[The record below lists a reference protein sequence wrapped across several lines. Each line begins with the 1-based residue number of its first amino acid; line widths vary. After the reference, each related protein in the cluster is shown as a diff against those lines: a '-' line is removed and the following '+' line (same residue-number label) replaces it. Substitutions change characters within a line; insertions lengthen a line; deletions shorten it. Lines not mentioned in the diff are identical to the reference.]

1 MILHRFFHFG
11 SEMSSKK
18 RFGCFALIG
27 FTFAIILATAVIKF
41 RYKPNQDISETSI
54 PSGSNSFTIL
64 NYETAITMMTE
75 IATDSQEFTHDA
87 TIQNQILPTS
97 STIINTSN
105 NKSETTPSIKSY
117 YWTQDASLSKRRSAF
132 GAVLLANG
140 TIMAAGGL
148 ENTTTV
154 IRTSEL
160 YSSSIGWT
168 VGTQMKSFR
177 YYFTLTSFANNTKV
191 LAAGS
196 DQSSYQQTAEVYD
209 MIKNTWTLTSTNMTT
224 GRHSHAATLLQNGSI
239 LIIGGKNSSST
250 ILSDVDIFMPSS
262 NSFSKVSNMNMGRY
276 LFTST
281 LLNDGSTVFVTGGTS
296 TNNQMTS
303 TAELYV
309 SGSWIVTNTNMTQLR
324 AYHSA
329 VLLPN
334 GNVLIAGGGDG
345 STVSYSTAEIY
356 NPTTRT
362 FKSTGSMKY
371 RRGSFTLT
379 VLPSGNVL
387 ATGGVDWT
395 TKTFPTMCELY
406 DPISETWSNTTSLN
420 YGRYY
425 HNTILLNDSI
435 LTIGGSNGQINS
447 LTSSEKYYL

>member
-1 MILHRFFHFG
+1 MILHRVFHFD
-11 SEMSSKK
+11 SEISSKK
-18 RFGCFALIG
+18 RFGCFTLIG

-41 RYKPNQDISETSI
+41 RYKPNHDISETSI

-64 NYETAITMMTE
+64 NYETAITMMTG
-75 IATDSQEFTHDA
+75 IATDSQEFTDDA

-97 STIINTSN
+97 STIINTTN

-117 YWTQDASLSKRRSAF
+117 YWTQDASLSKGRSAF
-132 GAVLLANG
+132 GAVLLANE

-148 ENTTTV
+148 ENTTALT
-154 IRTSEL
+154 RTCEL

-168 VGTQMKSFR
+168 AGTQMKNFR
-177 YYFTLTSFANNTKV
+177 YYFTLAAFANNTKA
-191 LAAGS
+191 LATGTLYTP
-196 DQSSYQQTAEVYD
+196 QQQTAEVYD
-209 MIKNTWTLTSTNMTT
+209 TIKNTWTLTSTNMST
-224 GRHSHAATLLQNGSI
+224 GRYLHTATLLQNGSI

-262 NSFSKVSNMNMGRY
+262 NSFSKVNSMNMGRY
-276 LFTST
+276 VFTST
-281 LLNDGSTVFVTGGTS
+281 LLNDGFTVFVTGGTS
-296 TNNQMTS
+296 TNKQMTS

-309 SGSWIVTNTNMTQLR
+309 SGSWIFTNTNMTQLR

-345 STVSYSTAEIY
+345 GTTSYSTAEIY

-362 FKSTGSMKY
+362 FKSTASMKY

-379 VLPSGNVL
+379 LLPSGNVL
-387 ATGGVDWT
+387 ATGGADWT

-406 DPISETWSNTTSLN
+406 DPISQTWSNTSSLN
-420 YGRYY
+420 YGRSL
-425 HNTILLNDSI
+425 HNTILLNDSVLI
-435 LTIGGSNGQINS
+435 MGGSNGQINS